1 MQKLLQRVLITI
13 VIIFFIET
21 IICGCLFFLMD
32 SSYLTSY
39 IKDILVGT
47 IFFMIV
53 LNLLIVIIGFRKIS
67 NAKIKTD
74 INSLDVLGYD
84 IQKAYDFGKIG
95 IVIVNEDN
103 NVIWTNT
110 FFNYIQSKLIDYNIF
125 EWEPKLKLLHD
136 ARIDEMKLEIDNIYY
151 AVKYLPQTKMYIFK
165 DITTSENLLKYSEE
179 HLPAVGIIAID
190 NYQDLANL
198 LDDLSINDNL
208 AAIQKIILDY
218 SKKYNLLLKKYKNDA
233 YFFICTKKDYDAI
246 IADKFS
252 ILQTVRNELND
263 NENDF
268 TLSIG
273 ISSGTDNYLRLFELA
288 SKALDVALSRG
299 GNQAVVSA
307 FEENLKFI
315 GGQTEA
321 KEKKNSV
328 QSRVMSNSLT
338 ALIEESNA
346 IYIMGHDIADL
357 DAIGACLGMY
367 SFASVSNKKVKIVYD
382 EFALENKTKKAFK
395 KLFTKDQINDM
406 TISPS
411 KAIDEITSKSLLIV
425 VDVHNPNNTISPS
438 LVKKAERIAV
448 IDHHRRGEKFIEKTE
463 FNYIDPSASSASEM
477 VAEMIKYS
485 SLSIDVPTPF
495 ATFMLAGI
503 FLDTNYYRNKIG
515 VRTYDA
521 SYILKS
527 FGADNML
534 ADSFLKEEYEE
545 YALKTRIMSNSIT
558 PHYGIIIAMAD
569 QKDIVEQAMLARVAT
584 ETLQISGINAC
595 FVVGRV
601 SDKEIGLSSR
611 SDGTVSCQI
620 LCEKLGGG
628 GSFTSAAAK
637 FTGTNIEEIV
647 NKLKSVL
654 EQYLPDARQKK
665 AGE

>member
-1 MQKLLQRVLITI
+1 MQKLLHNILITI
-13 VIIFFIET
+13 VIIFLFET
-21 IICGCLFFLMD
+21 ALCGCLFFLMD
-32 SSYLTSY
+32 SSYLSNY
-39 IKDILVGT
+39 IKDLLVGA
-47 IFFMIV
+47 IFLIII
-53 LNLLIVIIGFRKIS
+53 LNLLIIIIAFKKIS
-67 NAKIKTD
+67 NAKYKTD
-74 INSLDVLGYD
+74 ISSLDVIGYD

-95 IVIVNEDN
+95 IIIVDDN
-103 NVIWTNT
+103 NCVIWTNT
-110 FFNYIQSKLIDYNIF
+110 FFNYIQSKLIDCNIF
-125 EWEPKLKLLHD
+125 EWEPKLKALHD
-136 ARIDEMKLEIDNIYY
+136 TKIDEVKLEINNIHY
-151 AVKYLPQTKMYIFK
+151 AIKYLPQTKMYIFK
-165 DITTSENLLKYSEE
+165 DISTSENLIKYSEE
-179 HLPAVGIIAID
+179 HMPAVGIITID

-208 AAIQKIILDY
+208 ATIQKIILDY
-218 SKKYNLLLKKYKNDA
+218 SKKFNLLLKKYKNDA

-252 ILQTVRNELND
+252 ILQNVRNIMSDND
-263 NENDF
+263 NDF

-299 GNQAVVSA
+299 GNQAVVST

-346 IYIMGHDIADL
+346 VYIMGHDIADL
-357 DAIGACLGMY
+357 DAIGSCLGMY
-367 SFASVSNKKVKIVYD
+367 CFASISCKKVKIIYD

-395 KLFTKDQINDM
+395 KLFNKEQINEM

-425 VDVHNPNNTISPS
+425 VDVHNPSNTMSPS
-438 LVKKAERIAV
+438 LVKKADRIAV
-448 IDHHRRGEKFIEKTE
+448 IDHHRRGEKYIEKTE

-477 VAEMIKYS
+477 IVEMIKYS
-485 SLSIDVPTPF
+485 SLSIDVPTSI
-495 ATFMLAGI
+495 ATFMLSGI

-527 FGADNML
+527 FGADNTL

-545 YALKTRIMSNSIT
+545 YALKTKIMSNSII
-558 PHYGIIIAMAD
+558 PYYGILIARAD

-584 ETLQISGINAC
+584 ESLQISGINAC
-595 FVVGRV
+595 FVVGRI

-611 SDGTVSCQI
+611 SDGSISCQI

-628 GSFTSAAAK
+628 GSFTSAAAR
-637 FTGTNIEEIV
+637 FQSTNIDDIV
-647 NKLKSVL
+647 AKVKNILD
-654 EQYLPDARQKK
+654 QYLNDARQKK
-665 AGE
+665 VGD